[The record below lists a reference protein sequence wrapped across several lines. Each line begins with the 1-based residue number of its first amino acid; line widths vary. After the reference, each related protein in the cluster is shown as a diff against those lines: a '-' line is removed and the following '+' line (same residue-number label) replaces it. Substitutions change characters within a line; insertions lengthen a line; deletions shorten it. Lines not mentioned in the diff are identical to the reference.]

1 MRCTENLIT
10 SVISLVKVINAATV
24 SMAIP
29 SFLVPNFLYKIKSKI
44 RKNGIQ
50 FNCLVTNNHI
60 SSNGL
65 EPKLLRNINNFII
78 I

>member
-1 MRCTENLIT
+1 MLN
-10 SVISLVKVINAATV
+10 
-24 SMAIP
+24 
-29 SFLVPNFLYKIKSKI
+29 KIKSKI

-65 EPKLLRNINNFII
+65 EARVPFLDKEFVNMYLII
-78 I
+78 IQKKTIATCSRSLK